1 MGCCGDGNKQKNVKE
16 WGNDQQSK
24 GNINIKFIIV
34 GVILLGV
41 VLYKFLIWLCYRHPS
56 RGGGNK
62 LLWRID

>member
-1 MGCCGDGNKQKNVKE
+1 MDIIKGGLQMGCCGDGNKQKNVKE

-41 VLYKFLIWLCYRHPS
+41 VLYKFLI
-56 RGGGNK
+56 
-62 LLWRID
+62 